1 MKKLVCL
8 ESENNSSQ
16 RFYSIHE
23 DDEVLSMNIG
33 EIIRYPSGASYK
45 ILGFVDDIHDDEAAR
60 RILYPS
66 EIDEQIAL
74 ANYIHEISALLCG
87 I

>member
-1 MKKLVCL
+1 MT
-8 ESENNSSQ
+8 
-16 RFYSIHE
+16 RFF
-23 DDEVLSMNIG
+23 VNCFLIG
-33 EIIRYPSGASYK
+33 ICTFISCK

-66 EIDEQIAL
+66 EIDEQVAL